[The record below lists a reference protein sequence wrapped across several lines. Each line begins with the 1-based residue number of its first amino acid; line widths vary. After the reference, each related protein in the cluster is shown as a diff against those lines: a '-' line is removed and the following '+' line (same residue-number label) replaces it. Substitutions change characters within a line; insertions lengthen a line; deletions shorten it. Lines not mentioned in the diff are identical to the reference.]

1 MIFIFFLS
9 YVKLFTLLII
19 KVFNEKHLIIKLIIT
34 FFYIIK
40 KNIIILKNII

>member
-34 FFYIIK
+34 IFYIIK